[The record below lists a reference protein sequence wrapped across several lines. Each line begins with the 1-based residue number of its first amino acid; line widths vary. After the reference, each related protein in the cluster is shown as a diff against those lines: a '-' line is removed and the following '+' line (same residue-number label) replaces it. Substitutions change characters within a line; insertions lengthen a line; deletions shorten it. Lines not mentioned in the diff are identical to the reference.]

1 MVLKEPTKKWF
12 DERPLYKPVK
22 SNKKGKK
29 GKVFV
34 MKNGAKRLI
43 HFGDSNMTDFT
54 QGATQQQRKS
64 YLARA
69 KGIKDKQGNLTY
81 KDKNSANYYSVR
93 FLWNGP

>member
-34 MKNGAKRLI
+34 MKNGVKRLI
-43 HFGDSNMTDFT
+43 HFGDSNMEDFT
-54 QGATQQQRKS
+54 QHRDPVRRKS

-69 KGIKDKQGNLTY
+69 KGIRDKQGNLTW
-81 KDKNSANYYSVR
+81 KDKSSPNYWSVR
-93 FLWNGP
+93 VLWKG